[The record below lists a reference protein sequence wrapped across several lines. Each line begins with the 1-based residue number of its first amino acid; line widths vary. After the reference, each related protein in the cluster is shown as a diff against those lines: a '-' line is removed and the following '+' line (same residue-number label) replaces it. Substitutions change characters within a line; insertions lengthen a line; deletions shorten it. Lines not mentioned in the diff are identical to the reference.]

1 MLQTP
6 LDGEHY
12 VVHHG
17 PTPRLPLPRFDKIVF
32 SVAVSNEVNRLD
44 WFLNGKK
51 MVTTKPGETYPWH
64 PQPGQYE
71 LVIVD
76 DLGRTARA
84 HFTVHEQT
92 P

>member
-1 MLQTP
+1 
-6 LDGEHY
+6 
-12 VVHHG
+12 
-17 PTPRLPLPRFDKIVF
+17 
-32 SVAVSNEVNRLD
+32 VAVSNEVNRLD

-51 MVTTKPGETYPWH
+51 IVTTKPGETYSWH
-64 PQPGQYE
+64 PRPGQYE

-84 HFTVHEQT
+84 RFTVHEET

>member
-1 MLQTP
+1 
-6 LDGEHY
+6 
-12 VVHHG
+12 
-17 PTPRLPLPRFDKIVF
+17 
-32 SVAVSNEVNRLD
+32 VAVSNEVNRLN

-51 MVTTKPGETYPWH
+51 MVTTKPGETYSWH

-71 LVIVD
+71 LIIVD

-84 HFTVHEQT
+84 RFTVHEEM

>member
-1 MLQTP
+1 VQR
-6 LDGEHY
+6 
-12 VVHHG
+12 G
-17 PTPRLPLPRFDKIVF
+17 PAPHLPLPRFDKIVF

-84 HFTVHEQT
+84 HFSVPEET